1 MPACL
6 DSYPWQ
12 SLKGCGSMAP
22 AMFKVGDYKNAC
34 LKDGTNVQFRII
46 GFNHDRARGGIVV
59 PMTWEMV
66 DCMPKRYPWNQTDT
80 NEGSWEKTYLRYL
93 MNDPAGEVYRLLPDE
108 IVELAVPVIKQTAN
122 TYDGSNTIIET
133 EDKFWIKSEKE
144 LYGRNIFSAPGE
156 GHWYEYYRQ
165 EDVPWSKKR
174 NGSDEYTLLRSP
186 YYDYSS
192 YFCFVYTNGGANCG
206 DARNSYGLAPAF
218 CI

>member
-22 AMFKVGDYKNAC
+22 AMFKD
-34 LKDGTNVQFRII
+34 
-46 GFNHDRARGGIVV
+46 
-59 PMTWEMV
+59 
-66 DCMPKRYPWNQTDT
+66 
-80 NEGSWEKTYLRYL
+80 
-93 MNDPAGEVYRLLPDE
+93 RLLPDE

-165 EDVPWSKKR
+165 EDVPWGKKR

-186 YYDYSS
+186 LCNYGYN
-192 YFCFVYTNGGANCG
+192 FCLVTTNGNATTT
-206 DARNSYGLAPAF
+206 ARGIPVGSPRLSVSNL
-218 CI
+218 

>member
-1 MPACL
+1 MPTCL
-6 DSYPWQ
+6 DNYPWR

-22 AMFKVGDYKNAC
+22 AMFKVGDYKNAR

-46 GFNHDRARGGIVV
+46 GFNHDRARDGIVV

-122 TYDGSNTIIET
+122 TKT

-165 EDVPWSKKR
+165 EDVPWGKKR

-186 YYDYSS
+186 YYNYSNSFCIVGTSGNADY
-192 YFCFVYTNGGANCG
+192 YY
-206 DARNSYGLAPAF
+206 ARNSFGLAPEFLA
-218 CI
+218 